1 MTIKQ
6 LISSHVALM
15 TSNSMSYTFLHSETQ
30 FQNLMADEQ
39 LLPCVY
45 LDMPMKYTPT
55 IAITGAFQKTY
66 ICVALF
72 LFKSELDDN
81 DTQQEGIFVQAE
93 AAQREFQISLEN
105 DVNNVRDLKVDT
117 CIQVQNLFDT
127 NMSGI
132 MMPFTLRMI
141 NEDGVCL

>member
-6 LISSHVALM
+6 LVSDKVALM
-15 TSNSMSYTFLHSETQ
+15 TSNNETYTFLHSETQ

-45 LDMPMKYTPT
+45 LDMPMKYTPK
-55 IAITGAFQKTY
+55 IMSTGAFQRTY

-81 DTQQEGIFVQAE
+81 DVQQEETFVKAE
-93 AAQREFQISLEN
+93 NAQREFQISLEN
-105 DVNNVRDLKVDT
+105 DVDNVRDLTVET
-117 CIQVQNLFDT
+117 CVQVQNLFDT

-132 MMPFTLRMI
+132 MMPFSLRMI
-141 NEDGVCL
+141 NSDGVC

>member
-6 LISSHVALM
+6 LVSDKVALM
-15 TSNSMSYTFLHSETQ
+15 TSNNETYTFLHSETQ

-45 LDMPMKYTPT
+45 LDMPMKYTPK
-55 IAITGAFQKTY
+55 IMSTGAFQRTY

-81 DTQQEGIFVQAE
+81 DVQQEETFVKAE
-93 AAQREFQISLEN
+93 NAQREFQISLEN
-105 DVNNVRDLKVDT
+105 DVDNVRDLAVET
-117 CIQVQNLFDT
+117 CVQVQNLFDT

-132 MMPFTLRMI
+132 MMPFSLRMI
-141 NEDGVCL
+141 NNDGVC

>member
-6 LISSHVALM
+6 LVSDKVALM
-15 TSNSMSYTFLHSETQ
+15 SSNSETYTFLHSETQ

-45 LDMPMKYTPT
+45 LDMPMKYTPK
-55 IAITGAFQKTY
+55 IMSTGAFQRTY

-81 DTQQEGIFVQAE
+81 DTQQEETFVKAE
-93 AAQREFQISLEN
+93 NAQREFQISLEN
-105 DVNNVRDLKVDT
+105 DVDNVRDLTVET
-117 CIQVQNLFDT
+117 CVQVQNLFDT

-132 MMPFTLRMI
+132 MMPFSLRMI
-141 NEDGVCL
+141 NTAGVC

>member
-6 LISSHVALM
+6 LVNGHVNNM
-15 TSNSMSYTFLHSETQ
+15 TSNSESYTFLHSETQ

-45 LDMPMKYTPT
+45 LDMPMKYTPK
-55 IAITGAFQKTY
+55 IAITGAFQETY

-81 DTQQEGIFVQAE
+81 DTQQEGTFIKAKT
-93 AAQREFQISLEN
+93 AQREFQIALEN
-105 DVNNVRDLKVDT
+105 DVDNVRELKVET
-117 CIQVQNLFDT
+117 CVQVLNLFDT
-127 NMSGI
+127 NMSGV
-132 MMPFTLRMI
+132 MMPFSLRII
-141 NEDGVCL
+141 NTDGVC

>member
-15 TSNSMSYTFLHSETQ
+15 SANSMTYTFLHSETQ

-39 LLPCVY
+39 LLPAVY
-45 LDMPMKYTPT
+45 LDMPMKYTPM
-55 IAITGAFQKTY
+55 IMSTGAFQKTY

-81 DTQQEGIFVQAE
+81 DTQQESTFIKAKT
-93 AAQREFQISLEN
+93 AQREFQIALEN
-105 DVNNVRDLKVDT
+105 DVDNVRELKVET
-117 CIQVQNLFDT
+117 CVQVLNLFDT
-127 NMSGI
+127 NMSGV
-132 MMPFTLRMI
+132 MMPFSLRMI
-141 NEDGVCL
+141 NTDGVC

>member
-6 LISSHVALM
+6 LVSDKVALM
-15 TSNSMSYTFLHSETQ
+15 TSNGETYTFLHSETQ

-45 LDMPMKYTPT
+45 LDMPMKYTPK
-55 IAITGAFQKTY
+55 IMSTGAFQRTY

-81 DTQQEGIFVQAE
+81 DIQQEETFVKAE
-93 AAQREFQISLEN
+93 NAQREFQIALEN
-105 DVNNVRDLKVDT
+105 DVDNVRDLAVET
-117 CIQVQNLFDT
+117 CVQVQNLFDT
-127 NMSGI
+127 NMSGV
-132 MMPFTLRMI
+132 MMPFSLRMI
-141 NEDGVCL
+141 NTDGVC

>member
-6 LISSHVALM
+6 LVSDKVALM
-15 TSNSMSYTFLHSETQ
+15 ISNNETYTFLHSETQ

-39 LLPCVY
+39 LLPAVY
-45 LDMPMKYTPT
+45 LDMPMKYTPK
-55 IAITGAFQKTY
+55 IMSTGAFQRTY

-81 DTQQEGIFVQAE
+81 DVQQEETFVKAE
-93 AAQREFQISLEN
+93 NAQREFQISLEN
-105 DVNNVRDLKVDT
+105 DVDNVRDLTVET
-117 CIQVQNLFDT
+117 CVQVQNLFDT

-132 MMPFTLRMI
+132 MMPFSLRMI
-141 NEDGVCL
+141 NTDGVC

>member
-6 LISSHVALM
+6 LVSDKVALM
-15 TSNSMSYTFLHSETQ
+15 TSNNETYTFLHSETQ

-45 LDMPMKYTPT
+45 LDMPMKYTPK
-55 IAITGAFQKTY
+55 IMSTGAFQRTY

-81 DTQQEGIFVQAE
+81 DVQQEETFVKAE
-93 AAQREFQISLEN
+93 NAQREFQISLEN
-105 DVNNVRDLKVDT
+105 DVDNVRDLSVET
-117 CIQVQNLFDT
+117 CVQVQNLFDT

-132 MMPFTLRMI
+132 MMPFSLRMI
-141 NEDGVCL
+141 NTDGVC

>member
-6 LISSHVALM
+6 LVNGHVNNM
-15 TSNSMSYTFLHSETQ
+15 TSNSESYTFLHSETQ

-45 LDMPMKYTPT
+45 LDMPMKYNPK
-55 IAITGAFQKTY
+55 IAITGAFQETY

-81 DTQQEGIFVQAE
+81 DTQQEGTFIKAKT
-93 AAQREFQISLEN
+93 AQREFQIALEN
-105 DVNNVRDLKVDT
+105 DVDNVRELKVET
-117 CIQVQNLFDT
+117 CVQVLNLFDT
-127 NMSGI
+127 NMSGV
-132 MMPFTLRMI
+132 MMPFSLRII
-141 NEDGVCL
+141 NTDGVC

>member
-6 LISSHVALM
+6 LVSDKVALM
-15 TSNSMSYTFLHSETQ
+15 SSNNESYTFLHSETQ

-45 LDMPMKYTPT
+45 LDMPMKYTPK
-55 IAITGAFQKTY
+55 IMSTGAFQRTY

-81 DTQQEGIFVQAE
+81 DIQQEEIFVKAE
-93 AAQREFQISLEN
+93 NAQREFQIALEN
-105 DVNNVRDLKVDT
+105 DVDNVRDLSVET
-117 CIQVQNLFDT
+117 CVQVQNLFDT
-127 NMSGI
+127 NMSGV
-132 MMPFTLRMI
+132 MMPFSLRMI
-141 NEDGVCL
+141 NSDGVC